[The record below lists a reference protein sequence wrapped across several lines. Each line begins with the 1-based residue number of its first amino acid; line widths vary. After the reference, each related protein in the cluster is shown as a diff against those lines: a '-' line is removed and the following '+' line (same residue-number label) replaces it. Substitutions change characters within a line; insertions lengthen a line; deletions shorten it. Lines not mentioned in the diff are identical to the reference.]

1 MNNRNSEKSMF
12 RQYFADFYK
21 WNISVTIL
29 FAIIYI
35 LELTGVW
42 GSSWGRCWLI
52 PACYLLVL
60 LIILRYYILFFVA
73 VKDMK
78 KNRIEETTI
87 LVHEI
92 VRDKKYN
99 FYNKGGAMV
108 GKEKCLLIDSSGNKY
123 RVVIMNQDLVI
134 IGKDYLDAQVIIRYL
149 SMSRIVLHMKLK
161 LSKESS
167 GATQRLRKA
176 FDEYF

>member
-1 MNNRNSEKSMF
+1 M
-12 RQYFADFYK
+12 
-21 WNISVTIL
+21 
-29 FAIIYI
+29 FAIIY
-35 LELTGVW
+35 LFELAGVW
-42 GSSWGRCWLI
+42 GSFWGIYWLI

-60 LIILRYYILFFVA
+60 SIILRYYILFFIA
-73 VKDMK
+73 IKDMK

-87 LVHEI
+87 FVHEI

-108 GKEKCLLIDSSGNKY
+108 GKEKCLLIDSRGNKY
-123 RVVIMNQDLVI
+123 RVVIMNQDLVM
-134 IGKDYLDAQVIIRYL
+134 IGKDYLDVQVIIKYL
-149 SMSRIVLHMKLK
+149 SKSRIVLHMTLK

-167 GATQRLRKA
+167 GTTQRFRKA

>member
-1 MNNRNSEKSMF
+1 
-12 RQYFADFYK
+12 
-21 WNISVTIL
+21 
-29 FAIIYI
+29 
-35 LELTGVW
+35 
-42 GSSWGRCWLI
+42 
-52 PACYLLVL
+52 
-60 LIILRYYILFFVA
+60 
-73 VKDMK
+73 
-78 KNRIEETTI
+78 
-87 LVHEI
+87 
-92 VRDKKYN
+92 
-99 FYNKGGAMV
+99 MV

-149 SMSRIVLHMKLK
+149 SKSRIVLHMKLK